1 MSDAP
6 PPSSA
11 LESVVQKF
19 ARMVL
24 SIGRRAGLDEADL
37 DELIQGVR
45 VRLWRSHG
53 ERWSDAD
60 VSATYVHRAAQS
72 TAIDIVR
79 ARRGPMA
86 RATDPIAD
94 NAPISDGA
102 MLPSVALEQQE
113 ATDRILAVIAT
124 LAPDRKAA
132 VTLHL
137 SGYSRDEISAM
148 LGWKGARTRN
158 LIQRGMD
165 DLRDKLTA
173 LGLAPKGGG

>member
-1 MSDAP
+1 MSDA

-11 LESVVQKF
+11 LEAVVQNF
-19 ARMVL
+19 ARMVR

-45 VRLWRSHG
+45 LRLWRRHG
-53 ERWSDAD
+53 EAWRETD
-60 VSATYVHRAAQS
+60 VTATYVHQAAQS
-72 TAIDIVR
+72 AAIDIVR
-79 ARRGPMA
+79 ARRGLMA
-86 RATDPIAD
+86 RATEPITDDAPMAD
-94 NAPISDGA
+94 RA

-113 ATDRILAVIAT
+113 ATDRILAVIAS
-124 LAPDRKAA
+124 LAPDRRTA

-137 SGYSRDEISAM
+137 SGYSRDEISTI

-173 LGLAPKGGG
+173 LGLAPRGGG